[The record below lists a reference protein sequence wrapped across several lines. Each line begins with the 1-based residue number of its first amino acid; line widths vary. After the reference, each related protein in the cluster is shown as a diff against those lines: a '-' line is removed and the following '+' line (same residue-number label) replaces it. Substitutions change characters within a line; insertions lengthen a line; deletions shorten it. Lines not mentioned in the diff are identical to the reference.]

1 MKRSSLKIK
10 TIAVALAM
18 GMILSASA
26 CGKKKEEETT
36 TSEETTTET
45 TPMVTVPTTEAT
57 TTLMEY
63 GSTLAPND
71 QSVSWTEETMEPKVM
86 YVNITSGYL
95 KVRKGP
101 GTDYEHVGSLTANM
115 QVIVVA
121 KTDTNWYKTQ
131 DGFYVSG
138 DYLSLTQG
146 G

>member
-26 CGKKKEEETT
+26 CGEKKEEETT

-71 QSVSWTEETMEPKVM
+71 QSVSWTEESSTLHRLM
-86 YVNITSGYL
+86 
-95 KVRKGP
+95 
-101 GTDYEHVGSLTANM
+101 
-115 QVIVVA
+115 
-121 KTDTNWYKTQ
+121 
-131 DGFYVSG
+131 
-138 DYLSLTQG
+138 LSQSSRADSSSSAT
-146 G
+146 